1 MAKVVIRTPISSQ
14 PMNTDQR
21 SIAKKGFDKLVAER
35 STHRPHYSGCWL
47 VKNIPRNAKKIE
59 EYDIKDAHVQIFYLN
74 EGIEYLY
81 HIAPWEYELSNEL
94 TRIVRKTI
102 EHLGQNPPRE
112 FSLSFD
118 ELSSYVQSTSLQLI
132 TSLTNNKIA
141 LVRRE
146 YGVANEQLQERLAR
160 IVARYTVGLGILE
173 TMLSDDHIED
183 IYIDAPAPENPIYVT
198 LNGISGSNS
207 IVRCATNVVAT
218 NSEIEGLVSR
228 FRQYSRRPFSEA
240 FPVMEIDVASFDTRA
255 TVIGPP
261 LSPMGTAIALRRHSR
276 FPWTLLKLAFN
287 ETIDCFIAALISFL
301 IDGRATILICGPRGA
316 GKSALL
322 GATLFE
328 FPRTQRIL
336 AIEDTS
342 ELPIRK
348 LQQLGYKIQ
357 SILVENEIGV
367 EREEKTDEALRVSLR
382 LGESA
387 IVLGEVRGKEAITL
401 YESMRTGKAGSS
413 VLGTIHGDS
422 ARSVYERVVHDMGI
436 PKEAFGATDIVIT
449 LGLYRPHGSPKQM
462 RKIIEL
468 TELKK
473 DSNPGE
479 FRPLVEFDHHTGKF
493 NLHSIKDSGI
503 IERIAKSW
511 NLNCE
516 EAWMNILTRAK
527 MREVL
532 LAIAQKGRKE
542 CLEPEWIAKTNE
554 FLWQRMDVG
563 KVDHEL
569 ILNEF
574 ESWVQRRLGL
584 GEFA

>member
-1 MAKVVIRTPISSQ
+1 MTKVVIRSPISRN
-14 PMNTDQR
+14 PTNNDQR

-35 STHRPHYSGCWL
+35 STYRPHYSGCWL
-47 VKNIPRNAKKIE
+47 IKNIPRNARKVE
-59 EYDIKDAHVQIFYLN
+59 EYEIKDARVQIFSLN

-81 HIAPWEYELSNEL
+81 YIMPWEYELSNEL
-94 TRIVRKTI
+94 TQIVRKTI
-102 EHLGQNPPRE
+102 EHLGQNPPRD
-112 FSLSFD
+112 FSLCFD
-118 ELSSYVQSTSLQLI
+118 ELNSYVQSTSLQLI
-132 TSLTNNKIA
+132 NSFINNNVLI
-141 LVRRE
+141 RDDH
-146 YGVANEQLQERLAR
+146 GTDNEELQERLAR
-160 IVARYTVGLGILE
+160 IVAKYTVGLGILE
-173 TMLSDDHIED
+173 AMLSDDRIED
-183 IYIDAPAPENPIYVT
+183 IYIDAPAHENPIYVT
-198 LNGISGSNS
+198 INGISGSNS
-207 IVRCATNVVAT
+207 IVRCVTNVVAT

-240 FPVMEIDVASFDTRA
+240 FPIMEIDVASFDTRA

-287 ETIDCFIAALISFL
+287 GTIDCYIAALISFL
-301 IDGRATILICGPRGA
+301 IDGRTTILICGPRGA

-336 AIEDTS
+336 TIEDTS
-342 ELPIRK
+342 ELPVKK

-422 ARSVYERVVHDMGI
+422 ARTVYERVVHDMGI
-436 PKEAFGATDIVIT
+436 PKEAFGATDIVIA

-473 DSNPGE
+473 DSNSGE
-479 FRPLVEFDHHTGKF
+479 FRPFVEFDHHTGKF
-493 NLHSIKDSGI
+493 NLHSVQDSGI
-503 IERIAKSW
+503 INRIAKSW
-511 NLNCE
+511 NLTCE

-527 MREVL
+527 MREIL
-532 LAIAQKGRKE
+532 LAFAQKGRKE
-542 CLEPEWIAKTNE
+542 CLEPEWIARTNE

-569 ILNEF
+569 ILSEF

-584 GEFA
+584 GELS

>member
-146 YGVANEQLQERLAR
+146 YGVANEELQERLAR
-160 IVARYTVGLGILE
+160 VVARYTVGLGILE

-276 FPWTLLKLAFN
+276 FPWTLLKLVFN

-493 NLHSIKDSGI
+493 NLHSIEDSDI

-584 GEFA
+584 GESA

>member
-1 MAKVVIRTPISSQ
+1 MTKVVIRSPISRN
-14 PMNTDQR
+14 PTNNDQR

-35 STHRPHYSGCWL
+35 STYRPHYSGCWL
-47 VKNIPRNAKKIE
+47 IKNIPRNARKIE
-59 EYDIKDAHVQIFYLN
+59 EYEIKDARVQIFSLN

-81 HIAPWEYELSNEL
+81 YIMPWEYELSNEL
-94 TRIVRKTI
+94 TQIVRKTI
-102 EHLGQNPPRE
+102 EHLGQNPPRD
-112 FSLSFD
+112 FSLCFD
-118 ELSSYVQSTSLQLI
+118 ELNSYVQSTSLQLI
-132 TSLTNNKIA
+132 NSFINNNVLI
-141 LVRRE
+141 RDDH
-146 YGVANEQLQERLAR
+146 GTDNEELQERLAR

-173 TMLSDDHIED
+173 AMLSDDRIED
-183 IYIDAPAPENPIYVT
+183 IYIDAPAHENPIYVT
-198 LNGISGSNS
+198 INGISGSNS
-207 IVRCATNVVAT
+207 IVRCVTNVVAT

-240 FPVMEIDVASFDTRA
+240 FPIMEIDVASFDTRA

-287 ETIDCFIAALISFL
+287 GTIDCYIAALISFL
-301 IDGRATILICGPRGA
+301 IDGRTTILICGPRGA

-336 AIEDTS
+336 TIEDTS
-342 ELPIRK
+342 ELPVKK

-422 ARSVYERVVHDMGI
+422 ARTVY
-436 PKEAFGATDIVIT
+436 
-449 LGLYRPHGSPKQM
+449 
-462 RKIIEL
+462 
-468 TELKK
+468 
-473 DSNPGE
+473 
-479 FRPLVEFDHHTGKF
+479 
-493 NLHSIKDSGI
+493 
-503 IERIAKSW
+503 
-511 NLNCE
+511 
-516 EAWMNILTRAK
+516 
-527 MREVL
+527 
-532 LAIAQKGRKE
+532 
-542 CLEPEWIAKTNE
+542 
-554 FLWQRMDVG
+554 
-563 KVDHEL
+563 
-569 ILNEF
+569 
-574 ESWVQRRLGL
+574 
-584 GEFA
+584 

>member
-1 MAKVVIRTPISSQ
+1 LS
-14 PMNTDQR
+14 TDQR
-21 SIAKKGFDKLVAER
+21 GTAKKGFDKLIAER

-47 VKNIPRNAKKIE
+47 IRNIPRNAKKIE
-59 EYDIKDAHVQIFYLN
+59 DYDIKDAHVQIFSLN

-81 HIAPWEYELSNEL
+81 HITPWEYDLPNEL

-102 EHLGQNPPRE
+102 EHLAENPPRE

-118 ELSSYVQSTSLQLI
+118 ELNSYIQSTSLQVI
-132 TSLTNNKIA
+132 TSLTDNGIA
-141 LVRRE
+141 LRHK
-146 YGVANEQLQERLAR
+146 YGVTSEQLLERLAA
-160 IVARYTVGLGILE
+160 VVSRYTVGLGILE

-183 IYIDAPAPENPIYVT
+183 VYIDAPASENPIYVT

-207 IVRCATNVVAT
+207 IVRCATNVLAT

-240 FPVMEIDVASFDTRA
+240 FPVMEIDVAGFDTRA

-276 FPWTLLKLAFN
+276 LPWTLPKLAFN
-287 ETIDCFIAALISFL
+287 ETVDCFVAALISFL

-328 FPRTQRIL
+328 LPRTQRII
-336 AIEDTS
+336 AIEDTP

-413 VLGTIHGDS
+413 VLGTIHGES
-422 ARSVYERVVHDMGI
+422 ARSVYERIVHDMGI
-436 PKEAFGATDIVIT
+436 PKEAFAATDIVIT
-449 LGLYRPHGSPKQM
+449 IGLYRPHGSSKQM
-462 RKIIEL
+462 RKVIEL
-468 TELKK
+468 TELEK
-473 DSNPGE
+473 DGNPGE
-479 FRPLVEFDHHTGKF
+479 FRPLIEFDHHTGKF
-493 NLHSIKDSGI
+493 NVHSIQDASI
-503 IERIAKSW
+503 IKKIAKSW
-511 NLNCE
+511 NLSCE
-516 EAWMNILTRAK
+516 EAWANILARAK

-532 LAIAQKGRKE
+532 LEFAQKGRRE
-542 CLEPEWIAKTNE
+542 CLEAEWVARTNE
-554 FLWQRMDVG
+554 FLWQRMELG
-563 KVDHEL
+563 AIDHEL
-569 ILNEF
+569 IVNEF
-574 ESWVQRRLGL
+574 ESWVERRLGV
-584 GEFA
+584 GEFS

>member
-146 YGVANEQLQERLAR
+146 YGVANEELQERLAR
-160 IVARYTVGLGILE
+160 VVARYTVGLGILE

-493 NLHSIKDSGI
+493 NLHSIEDSDI